1 MGYTMNIR
9 VRYSE
14 CSGDGTVPL
23 HQLLN
28 YFQDCATFQSEEI
41 GYGIEYNKLH
51 HLAWFL
57 LAYDIQVNRRPCM
70 FEELAVITYPYKMK
84 GHYGYRKFEIRDRE
98 DHLLVSADS
107 VWILMDTESLL
118 PSKVSEEMSRAFVPD
133 PEEVKVRIKRKIRA
147 GDQWDP
153 VSEFDISEIHLDTN
167 RHVNNNYYAM
177 WTENL
182 IARDRI
188 GRVRIDYR
196 KAALLGDHIIVSRQN
211 QDGTLVFRYENQDG
225 ELLAFLSVDGEK
237 EEENK
242 S

>member
-1 MGYTMNIR
+1 MNIT

-28 YFQDCATFQSEEI
+28 YFQDTATFQSEQI
-41 GYGIEYNKLH
+41 GYGIAYNRIH

-57 LAYDIQVNRRPCM
+57 LAYDIKIGRRPRM
-70 FEELAVITYPYKMK
+70 FEDLSVITHPYKMK
-84 GHYGYRKFEIRDRE
+84 GHYGYRRFEIRDVE
-98 DHLLVSADS
+98 GHVLVSADS

-118 PSKVSEEMSRAFVPD
+118 PTRVSEEMSRAFVPD
-133 PEEVKVRIKRKIRA
+133 PGDVKVKIKRKIRA

-182 IARDRI
+182 VAHEEID
-188 GRVRIDYR
+188 RVRIDYR
-196 KAALLGDHIIVSRQN
+196 KAALLGDHILVSRQ
-211 QDGTLVFRYENQDG
+211 DLGDKIVFRYENQEHD
-225 ELLAFLSVDGEK
+225 LLAYLSLE
-237 EEENK
+237 
-242 S
+242 